1 MHKGVLMRLFILS
14 FIIFFSSTS
23 IAQEN
28 VCPVSDNE
36 SLDKLKESD
45 FSKES
50 LEKTLGDLQKL
61 FDGKIDVAD
70 EFIWQSQL
78 KIEGAYYRMEVDKW
92 KDDPTKY
99 KYSVERFCNFMKERA
114 YYVH

>member
-1 MHKGVLMRLFILS
+1 M
-14 FIIFFSSTS
+14 
-23 IAQEN
+23 
-28 VCPVSDNE
+28 SDNE

-50 LEKTLGDLQKL
+50 LEKTLEDLLKL
-61 FDGKIDVAD
+61 FDGKIEVAD

-78 KIEGAYYRMEVDKW
+78 IIEGAYYRMELDKW
-92 KDDPTKY
+92 KDEPTNY

>member
-1 MHKGVLMRLFILS
+1 MHKGVLMRLFIIS

-50 LEKTLGDLQKL
+50 LEKTLEDLQKL
-61 FDGKIDVAD
+61 FDGKTR
-70 EFIWQSQL
+70 S
-78 KIEGAYYRMEVDKW
+78 R
-92 KDDPTKY
+92 
-99 KYSVERFCNFMKERA
+99 
-114 YYVH
+114 

>member
-1 MHKGVLMRLFILS
+1 MRLFILS

-61 FDGKIDVAD
+61 FDGKIGPRIPENSDLSLAL
-70 EFIWQSQL
+70 Q
-78 KIEGAYYRMEVDKW
+78 G
-92 KDDPTKY
+92 
-99 KYSVERFCNFMKERA
+99 FC
-114 YYVH
+114 